1 MNVYKLTDTE
11 RVEATMSC
19 LAQYQRDTHDV
30 SLDLDKVKVRFLADV
45 RIAKEKLDKQVADQ
59 VRQLK
64 NPDEIKTQL
73 ITISIDKEQTA
84 EDAVLQQKA
93 VIAGI
98 KKANYKWIVNASY
111 SFEYYSSNGWNPHI
125 HIKIDKTCRD
135 SQIAQ
140 QVRRKAFKG
149 VYRVDVS
156 SKNDQIHTAY
166 LMGDKKEAKREN
178 VEQDA
183 LFRKQHNLLDYYSL

>member
-1 MNVYKLTDTE
+1 MNVYKLTEAE

-19 LAQYQRDTHDV
+19 LAQYQRDTGDV
-30 SLDLDKVKVRFLADV
+30 SLDLDKVRVRFHADA
-45 RIAKEKLDKQVADQ
+45 RIAKEKLDKQVAQQ

-73 ITISIDKEQTA
+73 ITISIDKEQSP
-84 EDAVLQQKA
+84 EDAIACQKA

-98 KKANYKWIVNASY
+98 KKANYKWLVNVSY

-125 HIKIDKTCRD
+125 HIKIDKTTRD
-135 SQIAQ
+135 SAIAQ

-156 SKNDQIHTAY
+156 SKNDEIHSAY

-183 LFRKQHNLLDYYSL
+183 LFRKQYNLLDYYSL